1 MVKDNE
7 WNRVKLIEMWGTNH
21 IKKAGIGLI
30 TLSVMGLFVVTSQAE
45 PSPTELAIEMALEG
59 YHTEALDLLTSLE
72 EEVKSGFDYR
82 YARARI
88 LSWSGE
94 YDASGQAFA
103 SLQADFPDHSDVEV
117 SAGYLELFRG
127 NLDAAE
133 QYFIQVADEFDYYE
147 DAQTGLRRVEEARA
161 YKAQQI

>member
-1 MVKDNE
+1 
-7 WNRVKLIEMWGTNH
+7 MWGTRNFR
-21 IKKAGIGLI
+21 KAGIGFVSIAAL
-30 TLSVMGLFVVTSQAE
+30 GLFMVTSQAK
-45 PSPTELAIEMALEG
+45 PTPTELAVEMALEG
-59 YHTEALDLLTSLE
+59 YHADALDLLTSLDE
-72 EEVKSGFDYR
+72 DIKSGFEYR

-94 YDASGQAFA
+94 YEASGQAFA

-147 DAQTGLRRVEEARA
+147 DAQIGLRRVEEARA
-161 YKAQQI
+161 YRDL